1 MRSDGLC
8 TGCSPTK
15 EAEVREQAQARVQ
28 SDPGVTRTAMPL
40 YINKST
46 DEIGLLS
53 IIVAH
58 AFRTNVQVQAVAAA
72 ARPTPRPRA
81 QFVCVTRAST
91 ASGPLTGQQLH
102 SFFVLNISIATHKRG
117 PWLTFGPWQLMRTL
131 ACAATPATREHSNV
145 NQGLIPSIGFE

>member
-81 QFVCVTRAST
+81 QLVCVTRAST

-102 SFFVLNISIATHKRG
+102 FFKYQCCHAQKG
-117 PWLTFGPWQLMRTL
+117 CEGPWQLMRTL
-131 ACAATPATREHSNV
+131 ACAATPATRKHSNV